1 MLFLFVILLLVW
13 VLNAILVF
21 ACFLL
26 AILVLV
32 WFLFVSAGPVAVAGP
47 GPPAGSF
54 MAVMIRPTTAV
65 CSVCSMQCAV
75 CSVQCVVCAGCAVSA
90 VCEVC
95 SVQCAV

>member
-1 MLFLFVILLLVW
+1 MLFLFVILVLVW

-21 ACFLL
+21 AWFLL

-65 CSVCSMQCAV
+65 CRV
-75 CSVQCVVCAGCAVSA
+75 CSVQCVLCALCS
-90 VCEVC
+90 VC
-95 SVQCAV
+95 SV